1 MPRHIPQITPG
12 TTGLVAVGGTAGA
25 GIRWAVLTL
34 GPSTTFPWSVLTVNL
49 VGCAILGVLVGRGVH
64 HNARLLLGT
73 GFCGGLTTFST
84 FTVEVAQLIRGE
96 HLGMAATYLIASVVG
111 GLVCFDRARTMTM
124 ANGAAT

>member
-1 MPRHIPQITPG
+1 MPRHIPQITPAM
-12 TTGLVAVGGTAGA
+12 TGLVAVGGTAGA
-25 GIRWAVLTL
+25 GTRWAVLTL
-34 GPSTTFPWSVLTVNL
+34 GPSTTFPWSVLIVNL
-49 VGCAILGVLVGRGVH
+49 VGCAILGVLVGRAVH
-64 HNARLLLGT
+64 HRARLLVGA

-84 FTVEVAQLIRGE
+84 FTVEAAQLMRGG